1 MRTGNSMIEYA
12 LIAVL
17 VLAAA
22 AVIGICFLLAKVR
35 GLSAADAVA
44 PLTQRLDAVANNLNG
59 KLADTR
65 ADIAQRLADV
75 KGDLRQD
82 VADRLATGFRELRDG
97 VEHQLSTGRQE
108 QMNSLKTEIAGLT
121 VLTRESLGAMRTE
134 VDQKLGAIGEQVQQK
149 LTQNIQSGI
158 EQFQKVQEHLK
169 AAEEQLRNVGEIGA
183 SINDLN
189 NLLKMPHLRGKFGE
203 EMLERLIQDFLPVS
217 MYEFQAPAAAGVPG
231 LVDVVIKF
239 PERNL
244 PIDAKFP
251 REQVEALFEGKNP
264 AELDAARV
272 ELVRVMK
279 EQARRITAY
288 IHPENGTTD
297 MALMYLP
304 SETLYMEAV
313 LNREIVD
320 HLNKLH
326 IFPVSNNTLV
336 VTLGSIQMVFKM
348 YEFAKGYEKAT
359 EDLRKAQ
366 KSFEFFEK
374 QFEDIGKSL
383 NKAQDA
389 FGTAKRH
396 LSTYSRRVT
405 DLTGEAVA
413 EIEGSAE
420 GDEK

>member
-1 MRTGNSMIEYA
+1 MADY
-12 LIAVL
+12 
-17 VLAAA
+17 VLA
-22 AVIGICFLLAKVR
+22 VVLILSVLSVLGIVFVLTRLR
-35 GLSAADAVA
+35 GLSPTEAIA
-44 PLTQRLDAVANNLNG
+44 PLTQRLDAVANNLDG

-65 ADIAQRLADV
+65 ADIAQRLAEV
-75 KGDLRQD
+75 KGDLRQE
-82 VADRLATGFRELRDG
+82 VADRLTKGFREVKEG
-97 VEHQLSTGRQE
+97 VEQQLSSGRQE

-121 VLTRESLGAMRTE
+121 VQTRDSLGAIRTE

-149 LTQNIQSGI
+149 LNQNIQSGI

-203 EMLERLIQDFLPVS
+203 EMLERLIQDFLPAS
-217 MYEFQAPAAAGVPG
+217 MYEFQVPAALGVPG
-231 LVDVVIKF
+231 LVDAIIKF

-244 PIDAKFP
+244 PIDSKFP
-251 REQVEALFEGKNP
+251 REQVEPLFEGKNS
-264 AELDAARV
+264 AELDTARV
-272 ELVRVMK
+272 EFVRVMK
-279 EQARRITAY
+279 EQAKRITGY

-348 YEFAKGYEKAT
+348 YEFAKGFEKTT
-359 EDLRKAQ
+359 EHLRKAQ
-366 KSFEFFEK
+366 KSFAY
-374 QFEDIGKSL
+374 FEDNFDSVGKSL
-383 NKAQDA
+383 EKAQDA

-396 LSTYSRRVT
+396 LTTYSRRVT
-405 DLTGEAVA
+405 DLTGEAVP
-413 EIEGSAE
+413 EIEGPPDR
-420 GDEK
+420 DES

>member
-134 VDQKLGAIGEQVQQK
+134 VDQKLGAIGEQVQ
-149 LTQNIQSGI
+149 
-158 EQFQKVQEHLK
+158 KVQEHLK

-251 REQVEALFEGKNP
+251 REQVEALFEGKN
-264 AELDAARV
+264 
-272 ELVRVMK
+272 
-279 EQARRITAY
+279 
-288 IHPENGTTD
+288 
-297 MALMYLP
+297 
-304 SETLYMEAV
+304 
-313 LNREIVD
+313 
-320 HLNKLH
+320 
-326 IFPVSNNTLV
+326 
-336 VTLGSIQMVFKM
+336 
-348 YEFAKGYEKAT
+348 
-359 EDLRKAQ
+359 
-366 KSFEFFEK
+366 
-374 QFEDIGKSL
+374 
-383 NKAQDA
+383 
-389 FGTAKRH
+389 
-396 LSTYSRRVT
+396 
-405 DLTGEAVA
+405 
-413 EIEGSAE
+413 
-420 GDEK
+420 